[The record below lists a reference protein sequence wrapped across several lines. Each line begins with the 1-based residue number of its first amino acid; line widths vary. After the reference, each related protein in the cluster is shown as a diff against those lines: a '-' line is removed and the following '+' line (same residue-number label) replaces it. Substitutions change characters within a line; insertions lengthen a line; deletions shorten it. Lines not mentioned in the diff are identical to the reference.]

1 MSRGDRLRTAA
12 RGLGQTLI
20 TLGVVLL
27 LFCVYEVYG
36 TNLLTE
42 REQRRL
48 DQDLTEAWGAS
59 SAPGQQPGLPAP
71 VGSDAPPVA
80 GDSSPVDGDTPPVGA
95 DTPPVAGDAPPGT
108 SGTAPVAEPE
118 LGTAFARL
126 YVPRVD
132 GDDPHV
138 VVEGVSVE
146 DLKKGPGHLPGTA
159 LPGDIGNTVISGH
172 RTTYGAP
179 FSDVD
184 RLAPGDALVLE
195 TRDSWFTYRVR
206 GSEVVQPSAVEVTL
220 PVPRQRGVAPN
231 EALLTLTTCEPRYS
245 ARQRLIVSAVLE
257 DAVPKSVGRPVALQG
272 V

>member
-80 GDSSPVDGDTPPVGA
+80 A

-108 SGTAPVAEPE
+108 SGTAPVADAAPSGTSGTAPE

-220 PVPRQRGVAPN
+220 PVPRRRGVAPK

-257 DAVPKSVGRPVALQG
+257 DAVPKSVGRPAALQG